1 MKTRPGKPD
10 RLFITGKIE
19 QKLYK
24 VMHWIPMM
32 PSAGRY
38 NLTLCHERKFIWF
51 RVAKVGSRT
60 ILSHLLDNGVHLD
73 VEHGRQL
80 RYPVDHYSDYFKF
93 AFVRNPWD
101 RLVSCWNNKVIDCNL
116 FRFSESEREKMRV
129 FENFVGYVESLDVD
143 TCNRHLRSQNSLID
157 LNNIDYLGRMET
169 FGEDLDYIFTRL
181 QLDTTTIKSRNV
193 TAERKPYREYYSSEL
208 ADRVAR
214 VYRKDIQIF
223 GYRFQD

>member
-1 MKTRPGKPD
+1 MRTKPGKPD
-10 RLFITGKIE
+10 RLYKTSKLE

-24 VMHWIPMM
+24 VMHKIPMT

-38 NLTLCHERKFIWF
+38 NLTLCHEKKFIWF

-60 ILSHLLDNGVHLD
+60 ILNHLRDNGVHLD

-80 RYPVDHYSDYFKF
+80 RYPVNHYADYFKF

-101 RLVSCWNNKVIDCNL
+101 RLVSCWNNKVIDSNL
-116 FRFSESEREKMRV
+116 FRFSEAELEKMRV
-129 FENFVGYVESLDVD
+129 FENFVGYVEGINVD

-169 FGEDLDYIFTRL
+169 FGDDLNHIFRRLDLDT
-181 QLDTTTIKSRNV
+181 DNIKSRNV
-193 TAERKPYREYYSSEL
+193 TAAREPYREYYNSEL
-208 ADRVAR
+208 AERVAR
-214 VYRKDIQIF
+214 IYRKDIQIF
-223 GYRFQD
+223 GYRF